1 MDAADQLLTIAEI
14 SVALAGFAGII
25 ATFQFGRQTHVSR
38 GYALSLSLVI
48 IISMAAIVCSVLPLA
63 LINFGFEGPSIWSIS
78 SFVGG
83 LFWLTGSIFTFRNMS
98 VRNFSLA
105 NRMLFV
111 ALLTL
116 AVVSSI
122 ANFLNAFGIVFDQE
136 YGPYFAAFL
145 FGFFLVL
152 FNFSRILLIPVWAGV
167 NQRKAVNPGAD

>member
-1 MDAADQLLTIAEI
+1 MDAADQLLTLAEI

-25 ATFQFGRQTHVSR
+25 ATFQFGKQTAVSR
-38 GYALSLSLVI
+38 GYALSLSIVI
-48 IISMAAIVCSVLPLA
+48 IISMAAVVCSVLPLA
-63 LINFGFEGPSIWSIS
+63 LINFGFEGRSIWAIS

-83 LFWLTGSIFTFRNMS
+83 LFWLAGSIFTFRNMS
-98 VRNFSLA
+98 VRKFGLA
-105 NRMLFV
+105 NRIFFI

-152 FNFSRILLIPVWAGV
+152 YNFSRILLIPVWAGV
-167 NQRKAVNPGAD
+167 DQRKVVDIVAD